1 MIDEI
6 QMQLALRSRL
16 LTLSVATTGA
26 VSLAATT
33 TGYTRTTGSFVTDGL
48 MAGMEA
54 VAAGFANNGPV
65 VITEVSALAIK
76 AQRVVTTIVNGV
88 PTYSLAPIVAEVAAS
103 GRSLAVGL
111 PSNRAWEND
120 YFEPTAGIP
129 WVREEFLPGPTSQ
142 ETMGPNGELQATP
155 QYALYFN
162 APAGTRLT
170 AKRYVQAA
178 RVLFAP
184 RTAIALTNGDTL
196 RVRADTGPYAG
207 QLQTSTPGFAN
218 QPLTIPLRLR
228 SPNVI

>member
-6 QMQLALRSRL
+6 AMQLALRSKL
-16 LTLSVATTGA
+16 LQLSVATTGS

-65 VITEVSALAIK
+65 VITEVSALSIK
-76 AQRVVTTIVNGV
+76 AQRVVTTTVNGI
-88 PTYSLAPIVAEVAAS
+88 PTYSLAPIVAEAAAS

-120 YFEPTAGIP
+120 HFEPTANIP
-129 WVREEFLPGPTSQ
+129 WVREEFIPGPTSQ
-142 ETMGPNGELQATP
+142 ETMGPNGELEATP

-170 AKRYVQAA
+170 AKHYVQAA

-184 RTAIALTNGDTL
+184 RTQIALANGDTL

-207 QLQTSTPGFAN
+207 QLQSSTPGFAN
-218 QPLTIPLRLR
+218 QPFIIPLRTR
-228 SPNVI
+228 SANVI